1 MVNTRGRSLIARH
14 GASLVAWR
22 LSALAS
28 RWHVASSVAHVVI
41 VPLILTLALLVWLP
55 TLLLSLIVVVLG

>member
-1 MVNTRGRSLIARH
+1 MVHARGRSLIARH

-41 VPLILTLALLVWLP
+41 VPLILTLTLVWLP